1 MYLLKKNIFKIGD
14 IEGDDFFHS
23 FSIGNEY
30 IQTQCKTHYKNI
42 LKIGDIDRDGFLLYK
57 FLFNNGDIDMDVF
70 FSFLFFKLLVT
81 YIFTMQ

>member
-70 FSFLFFKLLVT
+70 FFPFF
-81 YIFTMQ
+81 